1 MSRSLEKGCLS
12 PFGFPRP
19 HLGALGRLLR
29 RCVEPEQATA
39 MISSPLRTP
48 GSLVG
53 RQKENGQAWREQ
65 GDSKRS
71 LDEP

>member
-1 MSRSLEKGCLS
+1 MSRSLGKGCLS

-29 RCVEPEQATA
+29 RCVELEQATA
-39 MISSPLRTP
+39 VSSSPLRTP

-53 RQKENGQAWREQ
+53 RQKENGQARREQ
-65 GDSKRS
+65 GDSKGL
-71 LDEP
+71 LDGP